1 MPEWG
6 RDAAGGDRE
15 RGQRLLLF
23 CRLSVISLGN
33 LESLDAASDAELVR
47 RGAGAGEDGR
57 IVEAELCRRFAP
69 RVRLY
74 GLRHLRDEDRARD
87 LVQAVLLALVEAV
100 RAARIA
106 EPEHVDRFVLGTCR
120 NVVAR
125 MRDGAWRAIPVDP
138 ADIEVAGPTP
148 TFERLDTPALY
159 RCLVKLELRSRVVVQ
174 MCFHDDATAEEIGV
188 HLGITAGNVR
198 VLRHRAIAQLR
209 TCLDRGQEAE
219 A

>member
-125 MRDGAWRAIPVDP
+125 IRDGDARAILRDP
-138 ADIEVAGPTP
+138 AEMEIPGATP
-148 TFERLDTPALY
+148 TFDRLDAAALY
-159 RCLVKLELRSRVVVQ
+159 RCMMKLDLRSRVVVQ
-174 MCFHDDATAEEIGV
+174 MCFHDDASADEIGAQ
-188 HLGITAGNVR
+188 LGTTAGNVR

-209 TCLDRGQEAE
+209 RCLDRIEEDAP
-219 A
+219 

>member
-1 MPEWG
+1 MPAS
-6 RDAAGGDRE
+6 RPLASGGDHP
-15 RGQRLLLF
+15 RGRRQLLWS
-23 CRLSVISLGN
+23 RLSVISPGN
-33 LESLDAASDAELVR
+33 LDELEPVTDAELVR
-47 RGAGAGEDGR
+47 RAAVRGEGARAIET
-57 IVEAELCRRFAP
+57 ELCRRFAP

-100 RAARIA
+100 RGARIEEA
-106 EPEHVDRFVLGTCR
+106 EHVDRFVLGTCR

-125 MRDGAWRAIPVDP
+125 VREGALRAIPVDP
-138 ADIEVAGPTP
+138 ADMELAGAMP
-148 TFERLDTPALY
+148 TFERLDAPALY

-188 HLGITAGNVR
+188 HLGLTAGNVR

-209 TCLDRGQEAE
+209 SCLDRGQEAE
-219 A
+219 T